1 MRELQRVTIFYSNTE
16 VLAGCFGVR
25 QTELIFQPNLN
36 LHSTDD
42 NISSFKAACPLG
54 ILHIQF
60 RSSCSLYKRMCCN
73 QCKQVLKPIGIVDYC
88 RLAGRVM
95 AQPSPDRAGCHVLS
109 PFCHLGS
116 RDIAMSGGYR
126 WFSNLAWKQYILLLR
141 NDVGAVKLQ
150 FQGKRQREIIYV
162 LRHLQTGT
170 TINHCLWSIHSVP
183 ATRPEAMGSNGPES
197 YLGGVTDCRKHRQL
211 HQKVQQEM

>member
-1 MRELQRVTIFYSNTE
+1 MRELQHVTIFYSNTE
-16 VLAGCFGVR
+16 VLAGCCGVR
-25 QTELIFQPNLN
+25 QTELIFQPKRN

-54 ILHIQF
+54 IPHIQF
-60 RSSCSLYKRMCCN
+60 RASCSLYKRMFCN

-88 RLAGRVM
+88 RLKGRVT

-109 PFCHLGS
+109 PVCHLDS
-116 RDIAMSGGYR
+116 RDIAMSGGCR

-150 FQGKRQREIIYV
+150 FQDKRQRQIIYV
-162 LRHLQTGT
+162 LKDLQRGPPLT
-170 TINHCLWSIHSVP
+170 TF
-183 ATRPEAMGSNGPES
+183 
-197 YLGGVTDCRKHRQL
+197 Y
-211 HQKVQQEM
+211 